1 MVLRTIDLE
10 PGDARGAYKTMMI
23 DMRRYK
29 TLKMEVHAEEMS
41 GASLRDDDL
50 YLFVR
55 LGSDFQYNYYEYEI
69 PLKLT
74 IPGYYDSNTESDR
87 FAVWPEAN
95 RIYIPLDQLPQLK
108 LDRNTEIRKA
118 GSLLTISDIFEKIHS
133 GVNNNKNRIKVK
145 GNPDLS
151 QVEVAMIGIRN
162 KKGRTLGPKSVE
174 TWVNELRLTQFEEK
188 GGWAAIGRVSG
199 NLADL
204 GTYSFA
210 GRMTTTGFGSID
222 SKMGQRTLDDSHEY
236 DISTNL
242 ELGKFFKE

>member
-1 MVLRTIDLE
+1 
-10 PGDARGAYKTMMI
+10 
-23 DMRRYK
+23 MRK
-29 TLKMEVHAEEMS
+29 
-41 GASLRDDDL
+41 G
-50 YLFVR
+50 
-55 LGSDFQYNYYEYEI
+55 
-69 PLKLT
+69 
-74 IPGYYDSNTESDR
+74 
-87 FAVWPEAN
+87 
-95 RIYIPLDQLPQLK
+95 
-108 LDRNTEIRKA
+108 
-118 GSLLTISDIFEKIHS
+118 GSLITLGDIFEKVHTS
-133 GVNNNKNRIKVK
+133 VNGNKNRIKVK

-174 TWVNELRLTQFEEK
+174 VWVNELRLTSFEEK

-242 ELGKFFKE
+242 ELGKFFKEESGVRIPLYIGISKSVATPEYSPLDKDVKLSEIGRAHV